1 MVNYTNLYDIL
12 DRLLFKIAFLSIFF
26 IFLSNSPSFS
36 QADSSMHAP
45 DTVKIGAYIFSLYDI
60 NFPNNQMN
68 MDFYLWYNSSKDSL
82 HLLENFELVNA
93 KEISKMGET
102 NEKRGPNGEFYYMTL
117 KVLST
122 VKEQWDITDFPFD
135 RQRVELIIEDIE
147 KDKTKLLF
155 IPDTV
160 NTKIANNITID
171 GWSITGYGIKVEDHP
186 YETNYGDP
194 DIPDGEYATYSRVI
208 IYVDLERE
216 GAGLFFKLFIGLFI
230 SVLISLAT
238 FFINPLDLDPRF
250 GLSVGAIFAAIASQ
264 YVISSTLPQNQR
276 LTLVD
281 VLHDISFIY
290 IFICII
296 TSIIS
301 LSLMKK
307 GNEKASKKLDKIC
320 FIVLAVSYILL
331 VYYEISSHV
340 S

>member
-1 MVNYTNLYDIL
+1 LKRKLSSIKYLSVLIL
-12 DRLLFKIAFLSIFF
+12 FFLFF
-26 IFLSNSPSFS
+26 NSYSTA
-36 QADSSMHAP
+36 QTDSVQHVS

-60 NFPNNQMN
+60 DFPNNQMN
-68 MDFYLWYNSSKDSL
+68 IDFYLWYNSTKDSL

-102 NEKRGPNGEFYYMTL
+102 NEKRGAKEELNYMTL

-147 KDKTKLLF
+147 KDKTKLIF
-155 IPDTV
+155 VPDTS
-160 NTKIANNITID
+160 NTKIAGNVTID
-171 GWSITGYGIKVEDHP
+171 GWNITGYGIEVIDHP

-208 IYVDLERE
+208 IYVDLERQ

-301 LSLMKK
+301 LALMKK

-320 FIVLAVSYILL
+320 FLVLSISYFLL
-331 VYYEISSHV
+331 VYFEISGHV

>member
-1 MVNYTNLYDIL
+1 MIKKQVFIKC
-12 DRLLFKIAFLSIFF
+12 LFFAAFLILF
-26 IFLSNSPSFS
+26 SNSYSFS
-36 QADSSMHAP
+36 QTDSVPRTP

-60 NFPNNQMN
+60 DFPNNQMN
-68 MDFYLWYNSSKDSL
+68 MDFYLWYNSSKDSM

-102 NEKRGPNGEFYYMTL
+102 NEKRGPNGEIYYMTL
-117 KVLST
+117 KVLSK